1 MFDLIL
7 AALGIPF
14 VSGILVLAVKQPHLA
29 AWLNL
34 ASSVLTSATLFWLIK
49 QFVAQGPF
57 QQGGFMLDSL
67 NVLFLLIVAIL
78 SLTASLYSMPYM
90 KHELESGHLTE
101 IMIPRYF
108 FLFQFFVLTMILT
121 LVMENLGLLWVAVE
135 ATTLVSALLV
145 AFSLNRSSL
154 EAAWKYVMVCSV
166 GIAMALL
173 GTILLYY
180 AQVQA
185 GFIDVQPLGWFALR
199 DSAYRFNPALVK
211 LAAMFIIIGY
221 GTKAGLAPMHTWLPD
236 AHSQAPTPIS
246 GLLSGALL
254 SVAMYAIAR
263 NLAVI
268 NLLPDVGLIAGKLL
282 VGFGLLSI
290 GIAVPFLLLQ
300 HDIKRLLAY
309 SSVENIGLIALGFG
323 TGSPLALYGALL
335 HLINNAIGKSALFY
349 ASGEL
354 VRLYRTKQ
362 ILRIRGIIH
371 VLPGF
376 GGMLMGLVLAVSGL
390 PPFGTFLSK
399 LSIIQAMFHDGWW
412 KGLLAL
418 LLLAGVFAGM
428 MYYTLKMLFGEPPA
442 NLRQPRLSLWAL
454 TALVL
459 SLLLLVST
467 GFYVPAWLDGLIRSA
482 AVIIMGGGGG
492 KWLQ

>member
-1 MFDLIL
+1 MIELIL
-7 AALGIPF
+7 AALAIPF
-14 VSGILVLAVKQPHLA
+14 VCGLAVLAVRRPAAA
-29 AWLNL
+29 AWFNL
-34 ASSVLTSATLFWLIK
+34 CGSLLTSATLFWIVRR
-49 QFVAQGPF
+49 FVAQGPF
-57 QQGGFMLDSL
+57 HQGGFMLDAL
-67 NVLFLLIVAIL
+67 NVLFLLIVAVL
-78 SLTASLYSMPYM
+78 SLTAALYSVPYM
-90 KHELESGHLTE
+90 AHELRDGHLTE
-101 IMIPRYF
+101 KMIPRYF

-121 LVMENLGLLWVAVE
+121 LMMENLGLLWVAVE

-185 GFIDVQPLGWFALR
+185 GYTDVQPLGWFAL
-199 DSAYRFNPALVK
+199 SENAFLFNPALVK
-211 LAAMFIIIGY
+211 LSAMFILIGY

-236 AHSQAPTPIS
+236 AHSQAPTPVS

-263 NLAVI
+263 NLAVF
-268 NLLPDVGLIAGKLL
+268 NLLPSVGQVTGQLL

-323 TGSPLALYGALL
+323 LGSPLGLYGALL

-349 ASGEL
+349 VSGEL
-354 VRLYRTKQ
+354 VQQYRTKQ
-362 ILRIRGIIH
+362 ILRIRGVIR
-371 VLPGF
+371 VMPVF
-376 GGMLMGLVLAVSGL
+376 GGMLLALVLAVSGL

-399 LSIIQAMFHDGWW
+399 LTIIQAMFHDGWW
-412 KGLLAL
+412 QGLLAL
-418 LLLAGVFAGM
+418 LLLAAVFAGM
-428 MYYTLKMLFGEPPA
+428 IYYTLKMLFGEPPT
-442 NLRQPRLSLWAL
+442 NLKPVRLSPAV
-454 TALVL
+454 TVAVGL
-459 SLLLLVST
+459 SLILLVST
-467 GFYVPAWLDGLIRSA
+467 GFYVPVWLDALLRG
-482 AVIIMGGGGG
+482 AVVIVGGGGRG
-492 KWLQ
+492 

>member
-1 MFDLIL
+1 MFELIL
-7 AALGIPF
+7 TALAIPF
-14 VSGILVLAVKQPHLA
+14 VCGLAVLAIRRPAAA
-29 AWLNL
+29 AWFNL
-34 ASSVLTSATLFWLIK
+34 CGSLMTSATLFWIIR

-57 QQGGFMLDSL
+57 RQGGFMLDAL
-67 NVLFLLIVAIL
+67 NVLFLLIVAVL
-78 SLTASLYSMPYM
+78 GLTAALYSIPYM
-90 KHELESGHLTE
+90 AHELRDGHLTE
-101 IMIPRYF
+101 KMISRYF

-185 GFIDVQPLGWFALR
+185 GYTDVQPLGWFAL
-199 DSAYRFNPALVK
+199 SENAFLFNPALVK
-211 LAAMFIIIGY
+211 LSAMFILIGY

-236 AHSQAPTPIS
+236 AHSQAPTPVS

-263 NLAVI
+263 NLAVF
-268 NLLPDVGLIAGKLL
+268 NLLPMVGQVAGQLL

-309 SSVENIGLIALGFG
+309 SSVENIGLVAMGFG
-323 TGSPLALYGALL
+323 LGSPLGLYGALL

-349 ASGEL
+349 VSGEL
-354 VRLYRTKQ
+354 VQQYRTKQ
-362 ILRIRGIIH
+362 ILRIRGVIR
-371 VLPGF
+371 VMPVF
-376 GGMLMGLVLAVSGL
+376 GGMLLALVLAVSGL

-399 LSIIQAMFHDGWW
+399 LTIIQAMFHDSWW
-412 KGLLAL
+412 QGLLAL
-418 LLLAGVFAGM
+418 LLLAAVFAGM
-428 MYYTLKMLFGEPPA
+428 IYYTLKMLFGEPPA
-442 NLRQPRLSLWAL
+442 NLNPLRLSPAV
-454 TALVL
+454 TVAVGL

-467 GFYVPAWLDGLIRSA
+467 GFYVPIWLDALLRA
-482 AVIIMGGGGG
+482 AVVIVGGGGR
-492 KWLQ
+492 

>member
-7 AALGIPF
+7 AALVIPF
-14 VSGILVLAVKQPHLA
+14 LTGIGVLAIKNPTLA

-34 ASSVLTSATLFWLIK
+34 VSSSLTSATLFWLVK
-49 QFVAQGPF
+49 KFMEQGPF
-57 QQGGFMLDSL
+57 QQGGFMIDAL

-78 SLTASLYSMPYM
+78 SLTAALYSLPYM
-90 KHELESGHLTE
+90 KHELEDGHLAE
-101 IMIPRYF
+101 NMIPRYF
-108 FLFQFFVLTMILT
+108 FLFQLFVLTMVLT

-254 SVAMYAIAR
+254 SVAMYAVAR

-268 NLLPDVGLIAGKLL
+268 NLLPEVGVVAGKLL

-290 GIAVPFLLLQ
+290 AVAVPFLLLQ

-323 TGSPLALYGALL
+323 TGTPLALYGALL
-335 HLINNAIGKSALFY
+335 HLINNAVGKSALFY
-349 ASGEL
+349 VSGVL
-354 VRLYRTKQ
+354 VQVYRTKQ
-362 ILRIRGIIH
+362 ILRIRGIIRVMP
-371 VLPGF
+371 VL
-376 GGMLMGLVLAVSGL
+376 GGALLALVLAVSGL

-399 LSIIQAMFHDGWW
+399 LTIIQAMFQDGWW
-412 KGLLAL
+412 QGLLAL

-428 MYYTLKMLFGEPPA
+428 IYYTLKMLFGEPPA
-442 NLRQPRLSLWAL
+442 SLKQADLSPWMWLAVALSLI
-454 TALVL
+454 
-459 SLLLLVST
+459 LLVST
-467 GFYVPAWLDGLIRSA
+467 GFYVPTWLDGLIRGA
-482 AVIIMGGGGG
+482 AEIVGGGVRR
-492 KWLQ
+492 W

>member
-1 MFDLIL
+1 MFDVIL
-7 AALGIPF
+7 AALLIPF
-14 VSGILVLAVKQPHLA
+14 LTGIGMLAVKNPTLA

-34 ASSVLTSATLFWLIK
+34 VASSLTSATLFWLVK
-49 QFVAQGPF
+49 QIVDKGSFHHGVF
-57 QQGGFMLDSL
+57 LLDSL
-67 NVLFLLIVAIL
+67 NALFLTIVGIL
-78 SLTASLYSMPYM
+78 GITAALYSVPYM
-90 KHELESGHLTE
+90 KHEQGDGHVPRK
-101 IMIPRYF
+101 MVPRYF
-108 FLFQFFVLTMILT
+108 SLFQFFILTMILT

-185 GFIDVQPLGWFALR
+185 GFVDVQPLGWFALR

-211 LAAMFIIIGY
+211 LAAIFIIIGY

-236 AHSQAPTPIS
+236 AHSQAPTPVS

-263 NLAVI
+263 NLSVI
-268 NLLPDVGLIAGKLL
+268 NLLPDVGVVTGKLL

-290 GIAVPFLLLQ
+290 GVAVPFLLLQ
-300 HDIKRLLAY
+300 HDVKRLLAY

-323 TGSPLALYGALL
+323 VGAPLALYGALL

-349 ASGEL
+349 VSGVL
-354 VRLYRTKQ
+354 VQAYRTKQ
-362 ILRIRGIIH
+362 ILRIRGIIR
-371 VLPGF
+371 VMPML
-376 GGMLMGLVLAVSGL
+376 GGIWLALILAVSGL

-399 LSIIQAMFHDGWW
+399 LTIIQAMFLDGWW
-412 KGLLAL
+412 QGLLAL

-428 MYYTLKMLFGEPPA
+428 IYYTLKMLFGEPPA
-442 NLRQPRLSLWAL
+442 SMKQADLSPWMWLAV
-454 TALVL
+454 VL
-459 SLLLLVST
+459 SLIILVST
-467 GFYVPAWLDGLIRSA
+467 GFYVPVWLDGLIRGA
-482 AVIIMGGGGG
+482 AEIVGGGVRR
-492 KWLQ
+492 W